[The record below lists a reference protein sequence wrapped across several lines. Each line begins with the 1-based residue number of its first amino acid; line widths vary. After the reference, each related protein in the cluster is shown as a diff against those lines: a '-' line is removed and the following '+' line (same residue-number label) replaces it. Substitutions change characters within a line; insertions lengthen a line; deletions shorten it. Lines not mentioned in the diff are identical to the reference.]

1 MCIECCL
8 SPDRKMAEQASET
21 PQDTAASP
29 ENTPQDTA
37 ESAEETPQGTAEK
50 PPYSYVAL
58 IAMVLEESPEKRL
71 SLSGIYEAIGR
82 RFPYY
87 SRLERKGWQNSIRHN
102 LSLNQC
108 FVRLPRQ
115 PGHKGSLWALDPAFH
130 DMFERGNY
138 RRRRRL
144 RRPQQPR
151 SGDPLTAFRYHQ
163 EHPQCCLQPPGYYHW
178 GPGAPILFP
187 GPSNSPYPIP
197 GSFQGEMS
205 PLPYWEQEMHYRGM
219 MPAMVEVCPQMPGY
233 SYRALLAE

>member
-1 MCIECCL
+1 
-8 SPDRKMAEQASET
+8 MAEQAEEI
-21 PQDTAASP
+21 PQETAASP
-29 ENTPQDTA
+29 
-37 ESAEETPQGTAEK
+37 EK

-58 IAMVLEESPEKRL
+58 ISMVLEESPEKRL
-71 SLSGIYEAIGR
+71 SLSGIYEAIER

-144 RRPQQPR
+144 RRPRQPQ
-151 SGDPLTAFRYHQ
+151 SGDPLPAFRYHQ
-163 EHPQCCLQPPGYYHW
+163 EPPPCCLQPGYYNW
-178 GPGAPILFP
+178 GPRAPILFP

-197 GSFQGEMS
+197 AGFQGEM
-205 PLPYWEQEMHYRGM
+205 PPFPYWEQEMHYRGM
-219 MPAMVEVCPQMPGY
+219 VPAMVEVCPQMPGY